1 MPSKA
6 DHARR
11 QHVRVRLRRLPSRTQ
26 RMWGHR
32 DPILAQGTEG
42 SHQRRRQPRKRSL
55 SAAWT
60 AAPLASLP
68 YPLVQIRQSESVRSL

>member
-26 RMWGHR
+26 RMWG
-32 DPILAQGTEG
+32 TETRF
-42 SHQRRRQPRKRSL
+42 SPKVRRVHTRRRRQPRKRSL

>member
-1 MPSKA
+1 M
-6 DHARR
+6 
-11 QHVRVRLRRLPSRTQ
+11 RLRPTAIAHATDVA
-26 RMWGHR
+26 HR

-60 AAPLASLP
+60 AAPFASLP